1 MKSHLQRL
9 ASLATLAVV
18 ALIAFAAAPVAAAPA
33 ADTPSGV
40 VNVNTAT
47 AEQLDL
53 LPGVGPAVAGRILEH
68 REKNGSF
75 KSAEDLM
82 LVKGIGEKS
91 FEKMKPYVATSG
103 STTLAAAVK
112 TPRAAKEDA
121 KANG

>member
-1 MKSHLQRL
+1 MKSSTQR
-9 ASLATLAVV
+9 LATLAVAALV
-18 ALIAFAAAPVAAAPA
+18 ALAAVPLAAADA
-33 ADTPSGV
+33 PSGV

-53 LPGVGPAVAGRILEH
+53 LPGVGPAVASRILEH

-103 STTLAAAVK
+103 STTIAAAVK
-112 TPRAAKEDA
+112 TPRAPKEDA
-121 KANG
+121 KVNG